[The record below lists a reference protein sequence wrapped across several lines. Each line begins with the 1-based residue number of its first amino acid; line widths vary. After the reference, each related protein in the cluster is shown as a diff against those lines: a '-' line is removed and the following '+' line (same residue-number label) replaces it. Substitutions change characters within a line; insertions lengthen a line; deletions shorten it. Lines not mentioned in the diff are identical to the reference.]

1 MSPCPLRGCL
11 DLLLMR
17 CRVFAALATLQ
28 KLHKTEGQGSHDQVR
43 HDISDELH
51 QISDQQTLDAQ
62 DRTANM
68 FQLVRD
74 KRYRK
79 RMLMGFL
86 MQCMTQSTGILVI
99 NNYMVCRPWKHW
111 FALTMN
117 HVVSLNSIG
126 HSTCHPRYR
135 RVDATSPQCHLEHLV
150 RSLER
155 GERLHRRSLWTH
167 QDHCHGN
174 CKPMPTPLLALAQRL
189 ANLSWMLQSG
199 GVLSMCVVAALS
211 AHYGNPENTNRAGSI
226 AAVVWIFIFVTF
238 YGSCVDATSFIYT
251 SEIFP
256 TKIRAQGVGFSLS
269 GFFLTDA
276 GESDCSTSRNAGH
289 GRPHGL
295 R

>member
-1 MSPCPLRGCL
+1 MP
-11 DLLLMR
+11 LLLNAILNTW
-17 CRVFAALATLQ
+17 CALLNVVNAFI
-28 KLHKTEGQGSHDQVR
+28 V
-43 HDISDELH
+43 
-51 QISDQQTLDAQ
+51 
-62 DRTANM
+62 DR
-68 FQLVRD
+68 FGRIKIIV
-74 KRYRK
+74 
-79 RMLMGFL
+79 
-86 MQCMTQSTGILVI
+86 TGI
-99 NNYMVCRPWKHW
+99 
-111 FALTMN
+111 
-117 HVVSLNSIG
+117 VSS
-126 HSTCHPRYR
+126 C
-135 RVDATSPQCHLEHLV
+135 
-150 RSLER
+150 
-155 GERLHRRSLWTH
+155 
-167 QDHCHGN
+167 
-174 CKPMPTPLLALAQRL
+174 PTPLLALAQRL

-289 GRPHGL
+289 GLPHGL